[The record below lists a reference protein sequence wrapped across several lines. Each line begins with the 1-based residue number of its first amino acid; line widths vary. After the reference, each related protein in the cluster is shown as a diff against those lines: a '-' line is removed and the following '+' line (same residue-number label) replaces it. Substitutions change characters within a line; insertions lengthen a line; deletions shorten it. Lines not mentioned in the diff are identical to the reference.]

1 MRSVIYMSITINK
14 KQRKK
19 VMDMDIT
26 LKNYA
31 TLIGKNWIE
40 PSIQNSATEIEK
52 VVEATKEYGWDYT
65 RKEYY
70 LSSLL
75 NNNKYEISIY
85 LPDRRYSCNKNEYA
99 HVKFEAY
106 SLNSFLMGG
115 NKPIED
121 HVIVLKTEADCL
133 TIQKKLESWLPK
145 KTTTTTK

>member
-1 MRSVIYMSITINK
+1 MRSVIYMSEMINK

-19 VMDMDIT
+19 VMDIT

-31 TLIGKNWIE
+31 NLIGKNWIE
-40 PSIQNSATEIEK
+40 PAIQNSACEIEK
-52 VVEATKEYGWDYT
+52 EGEPTREYGGDSATKV
-65 RKEYY
+65 YY
-70 LSSLL
+70 VSSLL
-75 NNNKYEISIY
+75 KNDKYEITVF
-85 LPDRRYSCNKNEYA
+85 LPERQYTRNKDTYA

-145 KTTTTTK
+145 KTTK